1 MFIDQ
6 DSAVELYNCLFS
18 NCSSYYNG
26 VAAYIAAEKIEYDKT
41 DPNNF
46 DNPLQKLN
54 ATYCCFQQCFFKNAG
69 KYGTAMYISANLQ
82 HHLQTLKK
90 TSKSKTA
97 TTSTIQSADNPSLI
111 HIRTYSVNITNFCFL
126 RTSYEGTM
134 EHNKFKIIGI
144 NDGYDHRTNKNMLFN
159 CFYDF
164 ESDAIVSMKF
174 PLVDSVNIND
184 LDNRPNQPIE
194 TFLISQLNL

>member
-1 MFIDQ
+1 MFIGQ

-26 VAAYIAAEKIEYDKT
+26 VAAYIAAEKIENDKT
-41 DPNNF
+41 DLINF

-82 HHLQTLKK
+82 HHSQTLKK

-97 TTSTIQSADNPSLI
+97 TTSTIQSAFQELTLIIQPSFSFV
-111 HIRTYSVNITNFCFL
+111 RTVSTSQTSASCGRVMKEQWNI
-126 RTSYEGTM
+126 
-134 EHNKFKIIGI
+134 I
-144 NDGYDHRTNKNMLFN
+144 NLK
-159 CFYDF
+159 
-164 ESDAIVSMKF
+164 
-174 PLVDSVNIND
+174 
-184 LDNRPNQPIE
+184 
-194 TFLISQLNL
+194 